1 MAWHTEDVEAVFE
14 ELDSSPD
21 GLDPDEAAQRL
32 EEHGPNEI
40 QTEAARGPLRVFLA
54 QFTSALIWVLI
65 AAAALSLLV
74 GHAVDAILIAIILLA
89 NGIFGFVQ
97 EYRAEQSLEA
107 LRELSAPEVTVRRGG
122 EQRTVLATE
131 LVPGD
136 VVVLGEGDV
145 VTADARVVEAHSI
158 EVDEAALTGESVPVS
173 KSTGTLPAETPLAER
188 TNTVYRGTSVTRG
201 RAEVVVVGTGME
213 TEMGAIATELLTAEE
228 TQTPLQRSLDAL
240 GRRLGVGVIALAAIV
255 IPVLVYG
262 GTSWVQAGLTGV
274 SLAVAAIPEGLP
286 AIVTLTL
293 ALGVRKM
300 AEENALVRTLPAVEA
315 LGAVE
320 VVCTDK
326 TGTLTE
332 GEMRVQTGWV
342 YDETVDLGEGSG
354 SGGDETAD
362 PAASDG
368 GEVPDTAEPVD
379 AAETGDRVGLLL
391 EIGALCNDA
400 TTEDG
405 DPTERALVAAA
416 ADHGIDVEALRGE
429 RERVDEVPFS
439 SERKRMAT
447 VHDDVV
453 YVKGAPGVVLERSSR
468 ILTDDGPVE
477 LDEATRER
485 VGEQVET
492 FADDALR
499 VLAFAYRERGDDGDD
514 GDIEENLVFV
524 GLQGLMDPPR
534 REVHDAIAD
543 THRAGIGVKMITGD
557 NAVTAGAV
565 AREVGIESDVMT
577 GSEVAALSD
586 EELRERVQKTHV
598 FARAEPVHKVRILK
612 ALQASGYSV
621 AMTGDGVNDAPAL
634 KNADVGIAMGIRGT
648 DVAKQASDIV
658 LLDDNYATIRTA
670 IERGRKIFDNVWKFV
685 AYLLSANAAEVA
697 LVFIASLFGYL
708 VLPAVQL
715 LWINLLTDGLPALAL
730 GTDPAGDVMDREP
743 RNRDAG
749 IIDREMLTFIGGAGL
764 VVTVVMLGLL
774 VYVLDGAASVTP
786 YAMTMVF
793 TGFVVFEFLKLYVV
807 RWSRDTPLV
816 SNRWL
821 ALAVGASL
829 VLHLSVLY
837 TPLSAYFG
845 TVALTLGDWGVLG
858 TALLVGLGPMLAVG
872 WFVKRHTGHHEDG
885 GGDDETELS
894 PGAAG

>member
-1 MAWHTEDVEAVFE
+1 MAWHTEDVEAVFG

-21 GLDPDEAAQRL
+21 GIDPDEAEARL

-40 QTEAARGPLRVFLA
+40 HTEATRGPLQVLLS

-65 AAAALSLLV
+65 AAAALSLV
-74 GHAVDAILIAIILLA
+74 IGHAVDAVLIGIILLA
-89 NGIFGFVQ
+89 NGVFGFVQ

-107 LRELSAPEVTVRRGG
+107 LRELSAPEVVVRRGG
-122 EQRTVLATE
+122 AERTAPATD

-136 VVVLGEGDV
+136 MVVLSEGDV
-145 VTADARVVEAHSI
+145 VPADARLVETHSI

-188 TNTVYRGTSVTRG
+188 SNTVYRGTSVTRG
-201 RAEVVVVGTGME
+201 RAVAVVVDTGME
-213 TEMGAIATELLTAEE
+213 TEVGAIATELLTAAE
-228 TQTPLQRSLDAL
+228 TKTPLQRSLDAL
-240 GRRLGVGVIALAAIV
+240 GRRLGFAVLALAAIV

-262 GTSWVQAGLTGV
+262 GTSWVQAGLAGV

-300 AEENALVRTLPAVEA
+300 ADENALVRTLPAVEA
-315 LGAVE
+315 LGAVD

-332 GEMRVQTGWV
+332 GEMRVQVGWIA
-342 YDETVDLGEGSG
+342 DGTVDLGTDDGPSG
-354 SGGDETAD
+354 AD
-362 PAASDG
+362 DAAGPAASDG
-368 GEVPDTAEPVD
+368 GEVSDTAEPVA
-379 AAETGDRVGLLL
+379 AAETDDRVGLLL

-400 TTEDG
+400 TADDG

-416 ADHGIDVEALRGE
+416 ENHGIDVPALREE
-429 RERVDEVPFS
+429 RERVDEISFS

-468 ILTDDGPVE
+468 ILTADGPVE
-477 LDEATRER
+477 LDEATRDR
-485 VGEQVET
+485 VSEQVET

-499 VLAFAYRERGDDGDD
+499 VLAFAYKDRSDDGDT
-514 GDIEENLVFV
+514 EENLVLV
-524 GLQGLMDPPR
+524 GLQGLLDPPR
-534 REVHDAIAD
+534 REVRDAIAD
-543 THRAGIGVKMITGD
+543 TNRAGIDVKVITGD
-557 NAVTAGAV
+557 NAVTAGAI
-565 AREVGIESDVMT
+565 AREVGIESDVLT
-577 GSEVAALSD
+577 GSDVAALSD
-586 EELRERVQKTHV
+586 EELRARVEEVDV
-598 FARAEPVHKVRILK
+598 FARADPGHKVRILT
-612 ALQASGYSV
+612 ALQASGHSV

-634 KNADVGIAMGIRGT
+634 KNADVGIAMGVRGT

-670 IERGRKIFDNVWKFV
+670 ISRGRKIFDNIWKFV

-743 RNRDAG
+743 RSRAAG

-764 VVTVVMLGLL
+764 TVTVVMLGLL

-807 RWSRDTPLV
+807 RWSRGTPLV

-821 ALAVGASL
+821 GLAVGTSL
-829 VLHLSVLY
+829 ALHLSVLY
-837 TPLSAYFG
+837 TPLSEYFG
-845 TVALTLGDWGVLG
+845 TVALTLSDWGILAA
-858 TALLVGLGPMLAVG
+858 ALLVGLGPLLGIGSLVR
-872 WFVKRHTGHHEDG
+872 RHSRHHEDDGDDDEG
-885 GGDDETELS
+885 GGLS
-894 PGAAG
+894 PEAAG

>member
-1 MAWHTEDVEAVFE
+1 MPWHTEDVEAVFE
-14 ELDSSPD
+14 SVDSSPE
-21 GLDPDEAAQRL
+21 GLDTDEAARRL
-32 EEHGPNEI
+32 EEHGANEI
-40 QTEAARGPLRVFLA
+40 HTGAARGPLRVFLA

-65 AAAALSLLV
+65 AAAALSLVV
-74 GHAVDAILIAIILLA
+74 GHAVDAILIGIILLA
-89 NGIFGFVQ
+89 NGVFGFVQ

-107 LRELSAPEVTVRRGG
+107 LRELSAPEVVVRRGG
-122 EQRTVLATE
+122 EERSVPATE

-136 VVVLGEGDV
+136 VLVLGEGDV
-145 VTADARVVEAHSI
+145 VPADARLVETHSI

-173 KSTGTLPAETPLAER
+173 KSTGTLPAETALAER
-188 TNTVYRGTSVTRG
+188 SNTVYRGTSVTRG
-201 RAEVVVVGTGME
+201 RADAVVVGTGME
-213 TEMGAIATELLTAEE
+213 TEMGAIATELLGAEE

-240 GRRLGVGVIALAAIV
+240 GRRLGVAVIVLAAIV

-300 AEENALVRTLPAVEA
+300 ADENALVRTLPAVEA
-315 LGAVE
+315 LGAVD

-332 GEMRVQTGWV
+332 GEMRVQAGWV
-342 YDETVDLGEGSG
+342 YDETVDLEEGSG
-354 SGGDETAD
+354 DGDAD
-362 PAASDG
+362 PGAPASDG
-368 GEVPDTAEPVD
+368 GEMPETAESV
-379 AAETGDRVGLLL
+379 AAAGTGDRVGLLL

-400 TTEDG
+400 TAEDG

-416 ADHGIDVEALRGE
+416 ADHGIDVAALRDE
-429 RERVDEVPFS
+429 RERVDELPFS
-439 SERKRMAT
+439 AERKRMAT

-453 YVKGAPGVVLERSSR
+453 YVKGAPEVVLERSTR
-468 ILTDDGPVE
+468 ILGDDGPVE
-477 LDEATRER
+477 LDDAGRDR
-485 VGEQVET
+485 IREQVET
-492 FADDALR
+492 FAADALR
-499 VLAFAYRERGDDGDD
+499 VLAFAYKPRDDD
-514 GDIEENLVFV
+514 GDIDENLVFV

-534 REVHDAIAD
+534 REVRDAIAD

-557 NAVTAGAV
+557 NAVTAAAV

-577 GSEVAALSD
+577 GSEVAELSESELQD
-586 EELRERVQKTHV
+586 RVEEIDV
-598 FARAEPVHKVRILK
+598 FARAEPVHKVRILQ
-612 ALQASGYSV
+612 ALQALGYSV

-670 IERGRKIFDNVWKFV
+670 ISRGRKIFDNVWKFV

-730 GTDPAGDVMDREP
+730 GTDPAGDVMEREP
-743 RNRDAG
+743 RSRDAG

-821 ALAVGASL
+821 GLAVAASL
-829 VLHLSVLY
+829 ALHLSVLY
-837 TPLSAYFG
+837 TPLSEYFG
-845 TVALTLGDWGVLG
+845 TVPLGLADWGVLG
-858 TALLVGLGPMLAVG
+858 AALLVGLGPLLGVG
-872 WFVKRHTGHHEDG
+872 WLVKRHTGHHDDG
-885 GGDDETELS
+885 AGSDGDDADLS

>member
-21 GLDPDEAAQRL
+21 GVDPEEAARRL
-32 EEHGPNEI
+32 AEHGPNEI
-40 QTEAARGPLRVFLA
+40 DTEAARGPLRVFVA
-54 QFTSALIWVLI
+54 QFRSALIWVLL
-65 AAAALSLLV
+65 AAAALSLVV
-74 GHAVDAILIAIILLA
+74 GHAVDAVLIAIILLA
-89 NGIFGFVQ
+89 NGVFGFVQ

-107 LRELSAPEVTVRRGG
+107 LRELSAPEVVVRRGG
-122 EQRTVLATE
+122 EERTVPATE

-136 VVVLGEGDV
+136 VLVLGEGDV
-145 VTADARVVEAHSI
+145 VPADARLVETHSI

-188 TNTVYRGTSVTRG
+188 SNTVYRGTSVSRG
-201 RAEVVVVGTGME
+201 RAVAVVVGTGME
-213 TEMGAIATELLTAEE
+213 TEMGAIATELLAAEE

-240 GRRLGVGVIALAAIV
+240 GRRLGLAVLALAAVV

-300 AEENALVRTLPAVEA
+300 ADENALVRTLPAVEA
-315 LGAVE
+315 LGAVD

-332 GEMRVQTGWV
+332 GEMRVQVGWV
-342 YDETVDLGEGSG
+342 ADETVDLGDGSD
-354 SGGDETAD
+354 GGGPAD
-362 PAASDG
+362 ADDAAGPAASDG
-368 GEVPDTAEPVD
+368 GEVPDTAASVA
-379 AAETGDRVGLLL
+379 AAETDDRVGLLL

-400 TTEDG
+400 TADDG

-416 ADHGIDVEALRGE
+416 EDHGIDVAALRDE
-429 RERVDEVPFS
+429 RERVDEVSFS
-439 SERKRMAT
+439 AERKRMAT

-453 YVKGAPGVVLERSSR
+453 YVKGAPEVVLERSSR
-468 ILTDDGPVE
+468 ILTEDGPVE
-477 LDEATRER
+477 LDQATSDR
-485 VGEQVET
+485 VREQVEA

-499 VLAFAYRERGDDGDD
+499 VLAFAYKDRSDDGDT
-514 GDIEENLVFV
+514 EENLVLV
-524 GLQGLMDPPR
+524 GLQGLLDPPR
-534 REVHDAIAD
+534 REVRDAIAD

-557 NAVTAGAV
+557 NAVTAGAI
-565 AREVGIESDVMT
+565 AREVGIASEVMT
-577 GSEVAALSD
+577 GGEVAALSD
-586 EELRERVQKTHV
+586 EELRERVEGVDV
-598 FARAEPVHKVRILK
+598 FARAEPVHKVRILQ
-612 ALQASGYSV
+612 ALQAIGYSV

-670 IERGRKIFDNVWKFV
+670 IGRGRKIFDNVWKFV

-743 RNRDAG
+743 RSRAAG

-764 VVTVVMLGLL
+764 TVTVVMLGLL

-807 RWSRDTPLV
+807 RWSRNTPLV

-821 ALAVGASL
+821 GLAVVTSL
-829 VLHLSVLY
+829 ALHLSVLY
-837 TPLSAYFG
+837 TPLSTYFG
-845 TVALTLGDWGVLG
+845 TVALGLADWGIIG
-858 TALLVGLGPMLAVG
+858 AALLVGLGPLLGVG
-872 WFVKRHTGHHEDG
+872 WLVRRHTGHH
-885 GGDDETELS
+885 DDDDTDLTPE
-894 PGAAG
+894 AAG